1 MRSDVRM
8 MKPIYSSFLSCEK
21 DAEEI
26 VKLLFVK
33 SNPYSDKLK
42 RLLIINNP
50 DCLNENSPKNQE
62 YKNLIDSKPLSV
74 LRKEGYI
81 RLNPKIARGQHQ
93 EIKSYI
99 LMTFD
104 NFSPNRVDPKYMDC
118 TLNFD
123 IICYDDEWDLE
134 GFQIRPIMIA
144 GYIDGILNSLSNEN
158 KIAWQNKGASN
169 IKLSGMGQY
178 ALLGCNLVVLNE
190 DISMYTLSYRALHF
204 TQNIKDEGLLVE

>member
-1 MRSDVRM
+1 MRVDVVQ

-21 DAEEI
+21 DAEDI

-33 SNPYSDKLK
+33 SKPYSDRLK
-42 RLLIINNP
+42 RLLIVNKP
-50 DCLNENSPKNQE
+50 DCLDESNQD
-62 YKNLIDSKPLSV
+62 YQKLIDSKPLSV
-74 LRKEGYI
+74 MRKEGYI
-81 RLNPKIARGQHQ
+81 RLNPKIARGQFE

-104 NFSPNRVDPKYMDC
+104 NFSPNRVDPKFMDC
-118 TLNFD
+118 TVNFD

-134 GFQIRPIMIA
+134 GFRERPLVIA

-158 KIAWQNKGASN
+158 KIAWENRGASN
-169 IKLSGMGQY
+169 IKLSGMGEY
-178 ALLGCNLVVLNE
+178 AFLGCNLAVLNE

-204 TQNIKDEGLLVE
+204 TEDIKEEGYIE